1 MKRKRKYQITGKSV
15 RTFIKQRKGQIVIEY
30 ILLLVVS
37 VLIATIL
44 IGFVDETKNGILFQ
58 KWRSLLTTIAQDIS
72 S

>member
-1 MKRKRKYQITGKSV
+1 MKQKRTLQTSGKL
-15 RTFIKQRKGQIVIEY
+15 THTLTQGRKGQVVIEY

-44 IGFVDETKNGILFQ
+44 VGFVDETNDGILFQ
-58 KWRSLLTTIAQDIS
+58 KWRNLLTTIAQDMS

>member
-1 MKRKRKYQITGKSV
+1 MKRKRNYKITGKPPI
-15 RTFIKQRKGQIVIEY
+15 TFTKQRNGQVVIEY

-44 IGFVDETKNGILFQ
+44 IGFVDETKDGILFQ
-58 KWRSLLTTIAQDIS
+58 KWRNLLTTIAQDIS